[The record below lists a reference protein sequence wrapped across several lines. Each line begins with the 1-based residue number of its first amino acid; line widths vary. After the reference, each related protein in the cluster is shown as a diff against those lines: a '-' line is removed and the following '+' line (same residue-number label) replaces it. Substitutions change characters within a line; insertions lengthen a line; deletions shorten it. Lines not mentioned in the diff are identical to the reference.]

1 MGKAV
6 WKREQGVCPQLDCLW
21 SGRGRA
27 GGDWGLRTGRHGR
40 EDIRKERQRG
50 RPARG
55 GERRG
60 ERSIIIGSFHAEPR
74 AEGAFVPLE
83 LSSLH
88 VIARERCQCTYDRK
102 RPWTPCPITDPPV
115 FWGATTR
122 RSLAPV
128 SSRRAAVQQPAH
140 PCSARANSPKLVL
153 LHASIFHSLAL
164 ISAQYIPAT
173 TYISHLGQLAVYAA
187 PRRVCRYL
195 ERRPARRRYVHA

>member
-102 RPWTPCPITDPPV
+102 RPWTPCPITDPLV

-122 RSLAPV
+122 RSLAPDAKPFNSLPIHV
-128 SSRRAAVQQPAH
+128 LPVRTLPSSYYYTPR
-140 PCSARANSPKLVL
+140 SFILSP
-153 LHASIFHSLAL
+153 
-164 ISAQYIPAT
+164 
-173 TYISHLGQLAVYAA
+173 
-187 PRRVCRYL
+187 
-195 ERRPARRRYVHA
+195 